1 MLPGAPRGRGARD
14 EGRGGERVG
23 NGDGDGGLGTVG
35 FCSRREVARRSL
47 AEADRSK
54 KGSLDAPIRDLV
66 GLLNAS
72 PNAFTTSSCSGR
84 VALFAEPPPRLAGQ
98 KKGKGGEWVHV
109 SHERADADAIWEALR
124 AYLDPD
130 KGSAS
135 RRRPLTFRFDPF
147 ILAAEC
153 RSLPDAQALVK
164 VARECGFRETGMI
177 ASGGSLGGRAGGA
190 SRFLVS
196 IRCSIRLEA
205 PLTDAEGSLV
215 ASESYIRFLCA
226 SANEKFE
233 ANQERYRRLESA
245 FAAGRHLLP
254 GGQEV
259 SGADPSQLRPAFRA
273 LAKRQGAVL
282 QRLKRFEEAALGEGD
297 TCSVADS
304 GGART
309 SAHALGIG
317 QHPGLAALGVAKT
330 SAKVWKDALKDA
342 GWLDC
347 SRQVRVDAPRGRI
360 FFPISAPAVS
370 VLSTALELR
379 SDSPIPEAIPAGV
392 CTALETHRGGAQIL
406 VPSPSRGEV
415 RTSRSSPRER
425 LCHSVLRV
433 LQDAAISQTSCL
445 QALGASPGETL
456 EQVLARTL
464 PRRWE
469 KLGDLILLPEGAM
482 KGSPWDELEKGGL
495 LWPAVAGALG
505 CSRLGRQARIADNGR
520 RESRVELLLGDD
532 GWVTHRENGIV
543 YCFDASECM
552 FSSGNVTEKSRV
564 ARLPCSGETVVD
576 MYAGIGYYTLPFLVH
591 AGASKVVACEWN
603 PNAVRALRHNLGMN
617 NVEGRCEVREGDCRH
632 ECPQGVADRVS
643 LGLLPS
649 SREGWLVALRA
660 LRVSGGILHI
670 HENVLEE
677 DGAALQDFARQMEAD
692 LEALASSSLG
702 RVWKVRVVHIEK
714 VKWYAPRVRHAVF
727 DVVCCPK
734 EGSSS
739 EGRSHPLSDLAPGT
753 SVQVEG

>member
-1 MLPGAPRGRGARD
+1 MLPVAPRGRGAGD
-14 EGRGGERVG
+14 EGRGSERVG

-35 FCSRREVARRSL
+35 FSSRREVARRSL

-109 SHERADADAIWEALR
+109 SHERADADAMWEALR
-124 AYLDPD
+124 DYLDPD
-130 KGSAS
+130 RGSAS
-135 RRRPLTFRFDPF
+135 RRRQLTFRFDPF

-153 RSLPDAQALVK
+153 RSLQDAQGLVK

-177 ASGGSLGGRAGGA
+177 ASGGSLVGRAGGVPN
-190 SRFLVS
+190 RFLVS

-205 PLTDAEGSLV
+205 PLTDAAGSLV

-233 ANQERYRRLESA
+233 ANQVRYRRLENA
-245 FAAGRHLLP
+245 FAAGRHLPP
-254 GGQEV
+254 GGREV

-282 QRLKRFEEAALGEGD
+282 QRLKRFEEAALGGGD

-304 GGART
+304 GGPRA
-309 SAHALGIG
+309 SAHALSVG
-317 QHPGLAALGVAKT
+317 QHLGLAALGVAKI

-342 GWLDC
+342 GWLDS
-347 SRQVRVDAPRGRI
+347 SRQVRVDAPRGRVL
-360 FFPISAPAVS
+360 FPISAPAVS
-370 VLSTALELR
+370 VLSAALEQR
-379 SDSPIPEAIPAGV
+379 SDSPTLEALPAGV
-392 CTALETHRGGAQIL
+392 CTALESHRGGAQIL
-406 VPSPSRGEV
+406 APSPTRGEA
-415 RTSRSSPRER
+415 RTSRSSPREK
-425 LCHSVLRV
+425 LCSSVLRV
-433 LQDAAISQTSCL
+433 VEDSAVSQISFL
-445 QALGASPGETL
+445 QALGALPWESL
-456 EQVLARTL
+456 EHVLARTL

-469 KLGDLILLPEGAM
+469 KLGDLILLPQEAM
-482 KGSPWDELEKGGL
+482 KGNPWNELGKGGL
-495 LWPAVAGALG
+495 LWPAMAGALG
-505 CSRLGRQARIADNGR
+505 GSRLGRQARIADNGR

-532 GWVTHRENGIV
+532 GWVAHRENGIV
-543 YCFDASECM
+543 YCFDVSECM

-591 AGASKVVACEWN
+591 AGASRVVACEWN
-603 PNAVRALRHNLGMN
+603 PNAVRALRHNLRVN

-632 ECPQGVADRVS
+632 ECPRGVADRVS

-677 DGAALQDFARQMEAD
+677 DGAALQDFAKQMEAD
-692 LEALASSSLG
+692 LEALASSLD
-702 RVWKVRVVHIEK
+702 RVWKCACVHIER

-734 EGSSS
+734 EGSSP
-739 EGRSHPLSDLAPGT
+739 EGRSHPLSDLVPGI
-753 SVQVEG
+753 SVRVEG